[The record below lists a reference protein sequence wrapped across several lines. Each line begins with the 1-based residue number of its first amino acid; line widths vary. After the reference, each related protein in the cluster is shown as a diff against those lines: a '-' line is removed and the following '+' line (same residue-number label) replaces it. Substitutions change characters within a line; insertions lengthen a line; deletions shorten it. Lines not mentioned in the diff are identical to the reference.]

1 MTERGKEEKGKFWA
15 PEKQKM
21 NSEQRFGPKNKYI

>member
-1 MTERGKEEKGKFWA
+1 MTEKGKDEKGKFWA

-21 NSEQRFGPKNKYI
+21 NSEQRFGPKK